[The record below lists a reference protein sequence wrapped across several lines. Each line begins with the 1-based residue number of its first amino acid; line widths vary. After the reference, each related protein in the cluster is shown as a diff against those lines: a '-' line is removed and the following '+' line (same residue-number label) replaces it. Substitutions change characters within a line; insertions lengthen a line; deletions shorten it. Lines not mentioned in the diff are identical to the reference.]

1 MTTDAARLSGQ
12 TPHVERS
19 SAWTR
24 LRRRNWFPYLMT
36 LPAVLIVLAVVVYPM
51 AYALF
56 VSFTPFHLLRPET
69 TSAFVP
75 AEMFDNYARLARDD
89 VFWKAVVN
97 TVIFM
102 AVTVNVSLFI
112 GFGLAMILARMT
124 YATGPARTLL
134 MIPMM
139 FAPVLIGFQFAWFF
153 NATVGLVN
161 NALLS
166 VGLISEPIPFLVD
179 EPTGLISLMLAT
191 IWMTVPVVTIVLL
204 AGRLSLSEELYDA
217 ASVDGASVAQRLRHI
232 TVPQMRPFFVIV
244 LVLLSLDL
252 ARAYDIVR
260 IMTDGGPAH
269 RTELIWTY
277 AGQLAIRG
285 SQFGLASAMSMA
297 GVVLGVAF
305 TFYLFRQMM
314 QLRGTCDDGAGTG
327 RASASRTTR
336 RRIHWRDIGA
346 NWLAYTILVLAA
358 LPAIWIL
365 FTAFRPNSEINAAPP
380 VWIPQQITFEAFESL
395 FGLNPEIA
403 AGVPVMSYL
412 TNSIA
417 VALLATAISVPI
429 GTAAGYA
436 FSRFDFVGSR
446 MLLLLLLLTRAVPGI
461 ALSLPLFL
469 LMRNFGLIDTI
480 HGLALV
486 YVALNIPFT
495 AWLMDGFFRRIPR
508 ELDDA
513 AFVDGAS
520 HWQTF
525 WRIDLPLRSQ
535 GSGPRRC
542 SRSSRPGTST
552 RSRASSRGRRRPRPS
567 RSACSTSRAN
577 SRSTG
582 AAWPRCRCS

>member
-12 TPHVERS
+12 TPHVGRV

-36 LPAVLIVLAVVVYPM
+36 LPAVVVVLAVVVYPM

-69 TSAFVP
+69 TSAF
-75 AEMFDNYARLARDD
+75 ELSGMFDNYARLARDD

-102 AVTVNVSLFI
+102 TVTVNASLFI

-124 YATGPARTLL
+124 YAVGPARTLL

-161 NALLS
+161 NGLLS
-166 VGLISEPIPFLVD
+166 LGLISEPIPFLVD
-179 EPTGLISLMLAT
+179 EPTGLIGLMIAS

-217 ASVDGASVAQRLRHI
+217 ASVDGASVLQRLRHI

-244 LVLLSLDL
+244 LVLLSLDV

-277 AGQLAIRG
+277 AGDLAIRG
-285 SQFGLASAMSMA
+285 SQFGLAAAMSMA

-314 QLRGTCDDGAGTG
+314 QLRAD
-327 RASASRTTR
+327 
-336 RRIHWRDIGA
+336 
-346 NWLAYTILVLAA
+346 
-358 LPAIWIL
+358 
-365 FTAFRPNSEINAAPP
+365 
-380 VWIPQQITFEAFESL
+380 
-395 FGLNPEIA
+395 
-403 AGVPVMSYL
+403 
-412 TNSIA
+412 
-417 VALLATAISVPI
+417 
-429 GTAAGYA
+429 
-436 FSRFDFVGSR
+436 
-446 MLLLLLLLTRAVPGI
+446 
-461 ALSLPLFL
+461 
-469 LMRNFGLIDTI
+469 MR
-480 HGLALV
+480 
-486 YVALNIPFT
+486 
-495 AWLMDGFFRRIPR
+495 
-508 ELDDA
+508 
-513 AFVDGAS
+513 
-520 HWQTF
+520 
-525 WRIDLPLRSQ
+525 
-535 GSGPRRC
+535 
-542 SRSSRPGTST
+542 
-552 RSRASSRGRRRPRPS
+552 
-567 RSACSTSRAN
+567 
-577 SRSTG
+577 
-582 AAWPRCRCS
+582 